1 MPELV
6 YLYRNEFTMSHAF
19 QKILLLSVGYGKG
32 HHSAAHAL
40 AEYYEGLGWETRVLD
55 VCELAQP
62 LLFRLTQQFYDFCV
76 RKAPW
81 LWGITYGLTDTADW
95 SRLIHSPFLRP
106 VVRCLQAVL
115 ERERPGL
122 VVCTYPL
129 FAYML
134 DDLRQRQRWRGRY
147 VVVVT
152 DAREISRP
160 WMRSSADLVTVP
172 DEGSRRLVLERYGLP
187 ESMIEAAGFPVRG
200 AFGPADQLIPPA
212 QERLRI
218 LYGAYRQTG
227 GVIRDIEALMSSFP
241 GLELTVLAGHRT
253 RLLQR
258 RFAAYCASRRLTV
271 IRETAEM
278 PELLRKSH
286 FYIGKAGA
294 ATMFECYAS
303 CVPVLV
309 NFTLPG
315 QEQGNLELLLEDGA
329 GYHVESTLHLVDT
342 LRCLLEH
349 EAEGWQLLRRA
360 MVAAGRA
367 GGAARIAAAI
377 ERRIGR

>member
-1 MPELV
+1 MTHPLP
-6 YLYRNEFTMSHAF
+6 
-19 QKILLLSVGYGKG
+19 KILILSVGYGKG
-32 HHSAAHAL
+32 HHSAAYAL
-40 AEYYEGLGWETRVLD
+40 AEYYQKQGWEPRVLD

-62 LLFRLTQQFYDFCV
+62 LVFRLTQRFYDFCV

-81 LWGITYGLTDTADW
+81 LWGITYSLTDTADW
-95 SRLIHSPFLRP
+95 ARLIHSPFLRP
-106 VVRCLQAVL
+106 VVRCLQESL
-115 ERERPGL
+115 EQERPEL

-134 DDLRQRQRWRGRY
+134 DDLRQRMRWNGRY
-147 VVVVT
+147 AVVVT

-160 WMRSSADLVTVP
+160 WMQSSADLVTVP

-187 ESMIEAAGFPVRG
+187 ESIVESAGFPVRG
-200 AFGPADQLIPPA
+200 AFRAAEEFTAPTR
-212 QERLRI
+212 EHLRI

-227 GVIRDIEALMSSFP
+227 GVIQDIEALMSSFP

-271 IRETAEM
+271 IRETASM
-278 PELLRKSH
+278 PELLRRCH

-329 GYHVESTLHLVDT
+329 GYHVESTSHLVDT
-342 LRCLLEH
+342 LRCLL
-349 EAEGWQLLRRA
+349 AYDAKGWQLLRRA
-360 MVAAGRA
+360 MVAADRA
-367 GGAARIAAAI
+367 GGARRIAAAI
-377 ERRIGR
+377 ERRIG

>member
-1 MPELV
+1 MTLALP
-6 YLYRNEFTMSHAF
+6 
-19 QKILLLSVGYGKG
+19 KILILSVGYGKG
-32 HHSAAHAL
+32 HHSAAYAL
-40 AEYYEGLGWETRVLD
+40 AEYYQKKGWESRVLD

-62 LLFRLTQQFYDFCV
+62 RLFRLTQRFYDFCV
-76 RKAPW
+76 RRAPW

-95 SRLIHSPFLRP
+95 ARLIHSPFLRP
-106 VVRCLQAVL
+106 VVRCLQEIL
-115 ERERPGL
+115 EQERPEL

-134 DDLRQRQRWRGRY
+134 DDLRQRRRWSGRY
-147 VVVVT
+147 AVVVT

-172 DEGSRRLVLERYGLP
+172 DEGSRQLVLERYGLP
-187 ESMIEAAGFPVRG
+187 ESIIDAAGFPVSG
-200 AFGPADQLIPPA
+200 AFGAASELPIPT
-212 QERLRI
+212 QGHLSI

-241 GLELTVLAGHRT
+241 GLELTVIAGHRA

-271 IRETAEM
+271 ICETAEM

-303 CVPVLV
+303 FVPILV

-349 EAEGWQLLRRA
+349 DAEGWQLLRRA
-360 MVAAGRA
+360 MVAADRA
-367 GGAARIAAAI
+367 GGAARVAAAI